1 MKRFF
6 YWFCGIIALFALMVV
21 IGTAMETEASM
32 CADTGSVWDEYE
44 QRCRNDCL
52 TWTEVHGCIY
62 IDEAYQRLF
71 VACANKT
78 ADCDAEELRRL
89 NIQLCEKYQVARN
102 LEYGYCDFK
111 FEKKDCF
118 KLPGDWEYPKICYEE
133 D

>member
-21 IGTAMETEASM
+21 IGTAMETEASI

-102 LEYGYCDFK
+102 LEYGYCDF
-111 FEKKDCF
+111 
-118 KLPGDWEYPKICYEE
+118 
-133 D
+133 